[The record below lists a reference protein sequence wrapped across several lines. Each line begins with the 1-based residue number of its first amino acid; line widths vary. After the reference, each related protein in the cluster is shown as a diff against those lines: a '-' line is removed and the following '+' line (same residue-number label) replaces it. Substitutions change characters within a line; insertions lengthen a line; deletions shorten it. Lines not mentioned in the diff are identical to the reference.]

1 MLFTLLKVYGCRS
14 SWSDRP
20 ATAVRVVGVAGA
32 VEAIEMNDNHNKN
45 AVATATL
52 TVVVMWLVSIVMIDV
67 SNSLVMTLEMVVPA
81 A

>member
-20 ATAVRVVGVAGA
+20 AAAVRVVGVAGA
-32 VEAIEMNDNHNKN
+32 VEAIEMNDNH
-45 AVATATL
+45 
-52 TVVVMWLVSIVMIDV
+52 VVGLIDTIVSIVMIDV